1 MNNKTTIHDLR
12 HTFASINFM
21 EDVPVLVLSNNLGHA
36 NPSITL
42 DIYSRY
48 IPDSAESPSIT
59 LERIIKEVEAK

>member
-1 MNNKTTIHDLR
+1 
-12 HTFASINFM
+12 M
-21 EDVPVLVLSNNLGHA
+21 EGVPVLVLSNNLGHA